1 VAGNRRTY
9 DAAIRRAAGL
19 VREHRWSTA
28 IEAYNEALAEY
39 PQDVAALTG
48 LGLAYAQTGQSDKA
62 LSAYR
67 QAADLS
73 SDNPEVIVRVAH
85 TLERLARWPEAA
97 NAYVRAAQ
105 ACVQLHDTPQ
115 AIDLWRK
122 AAMLDPQCLAAH
134 QGLAQAYV
142 GQGDTRK
149 AARHHLII
157 ARVQNRQRHLSK
169 ALEHCKA
176 ALELDPHNPEAH
188 AILGALTSTAT
199 HSDARTLPDG
209 PTARLQP
216 DAEGKRTLDSFVVF
230 EDIELQSMS
239 MLSDA
244 SRSSPADIVRE
255 RTVAQMAEALF
266 SDEAQP
272 QPAQG
277 NVLLAQ
283 GADLQARGLVDRAI
297 ETYSAALSAVA
308 RTGTQASIPQA
319 PAVHLNL
326 GLLYCEKAQ
335 FERAVEHLDQAL
347 SESDL
352 ELGARFALGE
362 CYLAWERTTESL
374 RHLLETLR
382 LIDSHMVLESQV
394 EELNAAYAAA
404 YARIIEGS
412 VRQGDTG
419 TAAALAQSIIA
430 FLSSKGWRERI
441 LQVRQQLNRLASDG
455 ILITLAEMVIE
466 GKAETVATAICQI
479 QEYLA
484 QNMFFTAL
492 EECFWAIQQAP
503 HFLPLHLLMA
513 DVLIAKGQLAGAVSK
528 YIVTAETYQARG
540 DVQRAIAIYG
550 RALQIAPMNIE
561 VREKLVGIL
570 VQAGMIDRAMEQYI
584 AAADSY
590 YQLAQIDRAIET
602 LSEALTHASQGDP
615 ARHWPSNIL
624 HRIGDIN
631 TQRLDWQQA
640 IRVYSRIKRIDP
652 QDAKARFCL
661 VDLYF
666 KSGQRDAALREL
678 DQLID
683 VYQARR
689 QPRELL
695 NLLQDAV
702 RARPDELGLRMRL
715 AKLYLDLRRTAEA
728 ISELDSVGELQL
740 KLEMPQEAI
749 RTIQAIIRLGPEN
762 VEGYRQLLAQLQGR

>member
-9 DAAIRRAAGL
+9 DAAIRRAASL
-19 VREHRWSTA
+19 VREHRWSMA

-73 SDNPEVIVRVAH
+73 SDNPEVIVRLAH

-122 AAMLDPQCLAAH
+122 ATMLDQECLAAH

-142 GQGDTRK
+142 GQGDMRK

-157 ARVQNRQRHLSK
+157 ARVQYRQRHLAK
-169 ALEHCKA
+169 AVEHCKV

-188 AILGALTSTAT
+188 AILAALTT
-199 HSDARTLPDG
+199 HSDARGTLPDG

-216 DAEGKRTLDSFVVF
+216 DAGGKRTLDSFVVF
-230 EDIELQSMS
+230 EDIELESTS

-266 SDEAQP
+266 SDDARP
-272 QPAQG
+272 QATAAVQA

-283 GADLQARGLVDRAI
+283 GADFQVRGLVDRAI
-297 ETYSAALSAVA
+297 EAYSAALSSVA
-308 RTGTQASIPQA
+308 DRRSGRLGAQASV

-326 GLLYCEKAQ
+326 GLLYGEKGQ
-335 FERAVEHLDQAL
+335 FERAVEHLKQAL
-347 SESDL
+347 SETDL

-362 CYLAWERTTESL
+362 CYLAWGRAGEGV

-382 LIDSHMVLESQV
+382 LIDSHTVLGSQV
-394 EELNAAYAAA
+394 EELNAAYA
-404 YARIIEGS
+404 RITEGA
-412 VRQGDTG
+412 VRQGDTRN
-419 TAAALAQSIIA
+419 AAVLAQSIIS
-430 FLSSKGWRERI
+430 FLSGKGWRERI
-441 LQVRQQLNRLASDG
+441 LQVRKQLSDLASDG
-455 ILITLAEMVIE
+455 ILIPLAEMVIE
-466 GKAETVATAICQI
+466 GKAESVATAICQI

-503 HFLPLHLLMA
+503 YFLPLHLLMA

-540 DVQRAIAIYG
+540 DVQRATAIYG

-570 VQAGMIDRAMEQYI
+570 VQTGMIDRAMEQYI
-584 AAADSY
+584 AAADAY

-602 LSEALTHASQGDP
+602 LSEALTYAGQGDP
-615 ARHWPSNIL
+615 ARHWQSNIL

-666 KSGQRDAALREL
+666 KSGQRDVALREL
-678 DQLID
+678 DELID

-689 QPRELL
+689 QPQELL
-695 NLLQDAV
+695 NLLRDAV
-702 RARPDELGLRMRL
+702 HARPDELGLRMRL

-728 ISELDSVGELQL
+728 IAELDAVGELQL